1 MSRGRDLPATEI
13 ALLRTVRSAVWGQ
26 MPVREH
32 HAVAATGFAP
42 VRREVV
48 TMKSEG
54 GPTTAEI
61 TGRAAERRTTPAVGR
76 IAERFVAMIVAPAG
90 VRRIAAAAV
99 PACDHRIVEA
109 AAPVAG
115 LSIAVEAADLV
126 VDRSV
131 AAAAERVD
139 DPLEA
144 GHPAVRGPEAAA
156 AVGVVRGSLLCPTI
170 QPSSSTGVTLA
181 EMLRQHVACG
191 VLAVRLRRRRA
202 ASTIP
207 LDQPV

>member
-156 AVGVVRGSLLCPTI
+156 AVRGSLLCPTI
-170 QPSSSTGVTLA
+170 QLSSSTGVTLA

-207 LDQPV
+207 FDQPV

>member
-90 VRRIAAAAV
+90 VRRIAA
-99 PACDHRIVEA
+99 
-109 AAPVAG
+109 
-115 LSIAVEAADLV
+115 
-126 VDRSV
+126 
-131 AAAAERVD
+131 
-139 DPLEA
+139 
-144 GHPAVRGPEAAA
+144 
-156 AVGVVRGSLLCPTI
+156 VGVVRGSLLCPTI

-207 LDQPV
+207 FDQPV

>member
-26 MPVREH
+26 MPVWEH

-90 VRRIAAAAV
+90 VRRIAA
-99 PACDHRIVEA
+99 
-109 AAPVAG
+109 
-115 LSIAVEAADLV
+115 
-126 VDRSV
+126 
-131 AAAAERVD
+131 
-139 DPLEA
+139 
-144 GHPAVRGPEAAA
+144 
-156 AVGVVRGSLLCPTI
+156 VRGSLLCPTI

-207 LDQPV
+207 FDQPV

>member
-90 VRRIAAAAV
+90 VRRIAT
-99 PACDHRIVEA
+99 
-109 AAPVAG
+109 
-115 LSIAVEAADLV
+115 
-126 VDRSV
+126 
-131 AAAAERVD
+131 
-139 DPLEA
+139 
-144 GHPAVRGPEAAA
+144 
-156 AVGVVRGSLLCPTI
+156 VRGSLLCPTI
-170 QPSSSTGVTLA
+170 QLSSSTGVTLA

-207 LDQPV
+207 FDQPV